1 MNLKDLEYFQ
11 TLCYTKSFTKTAEVL
26 YVSQPSVTFAIHR
39 LEDELGVKLFEINKS
54 HRSVE
59 LTIAGQ
65 FLQDKAQSILT
76 AVDNTVREIREFNHP
91 MIRLGLP
98 PIIGGYY
105 AADIMKQIDNKGL
118 LPFITLVEDGSEL
131 LMKKIE
137 ENKLDLAI
145 IGSASPLSNRKI
157 NSIPI
162 TSSELVICTS
172 KKHQFST
179 YDKINFQELENEKML
194 VLGKAFVHRTAFQY
208 FTKKYRMAPKI
219 VYQTDKIQT
228 LKSLIAVNCG
238 ISLLSR
244 MVVSDAEDIT
254 TIPLDEEVIPY
265 FYVSICFNKNHTL
278 SEEEK
283 LIIEL
288 FKTHRKKSLT
298 DQPDFTDIAR

>member
-11 TLCYTKSFTKTAEVL
+11 TLCYTRSFTKTAEAL

-65 FLQDKAQSILT
+65 YLQKKAGHILT
-76 AVDNTVREIREFNHP
+76 EVENTVREIREFNHP
-91 MIRLGLP
+91 TIRLGLP

-105 AADIMKQIDNKGL
+105 AADIMKQIDDKGL
-118 LPFITLVEDGSEL
+118 LPFINLVEDGSEL

-137 ENKLDLAI
+137 ENKIDLAI
-145 IGSASPLSNRKI
+145 IGSASPIHSSKI
-157 NSIPI
+157 VSIPI
-162 TSSELVICTS
+162 TRSELVICTS
-172 KKHQFST
+172 RQHRFSGRSN
-179 YDKINFQELENEKML
+179 INFQELEHEKML
-194 VLGKAFVHRTAFQY
+194 VLGQSFVHRTAFQY
-208 FTKKYRMAPKI
+208 FSKKYRIKPKV

-228 LKSLIAVNCG
+228 LKALIAVDCG

-244 MVVSDAEDIT
+244 MVVSDAEDIAMV
-254 TIPLDEEVIPY
+254 PLDEEVIPY
-265 FYVSICFNKNHTL
+265 FYVSICFNKNHAL

-283 LIIEL
+283 SIIEL
-288 FKTHRKKSLT
+288 FQAHEKHE
-298 DQPDFTDIAR
+298 DFTEIAR